1 MEKKAI
7 ARRKAISKPKK
18 AKPSAQAEYK
28 FLDHTADLLFEA
40 YGKSY
45 EEALENSAKALF
57 SVFGTAK
64 PEKKIVF
71 SCTAHNIEEL
81 TVQLLAD
88 ILAYSDT
95 HEMVFSKFSVAVFDP
110 DRPAVLIDAWGE
122 HKRPRD
128 SVKAVTYHEMMVAQ
142 DKNGWTIRLL
152 LDV

>member
-1 MEKKAI
+1 MKKAT
-7 ARRKAISKPKK
+7 AAKK
-18 AKPSAQAEYK
+18 ALKAAPELQQYR

-57 SVFGTAK
+57 SIFGSAV
-64 PEKKIVF
+64 PKKKAAF
-71 SCTAHNIEEL
+71 SCTAHNLEEL
-81 TVQLLAD
+81 TVQVLAD
-88 ILAYSDT
+88 VLAYSDT
-95 HEMVFSKFSVAVFDP
+95 HEMVFSKFAVAAFNP
-110 DRPAVLIDAWGE
+110 EKPAVLLDAWGE

-142 DKNGWTIRLL
+142 DESGWTIRLL